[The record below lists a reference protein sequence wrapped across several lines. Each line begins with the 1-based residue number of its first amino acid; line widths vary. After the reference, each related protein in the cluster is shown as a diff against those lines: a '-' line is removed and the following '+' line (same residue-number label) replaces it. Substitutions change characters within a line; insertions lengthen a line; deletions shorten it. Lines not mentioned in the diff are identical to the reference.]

1 MNSIDKKVNLM
12 IKRATRMFM
21 LIFVF
26 YVLPVQAQVGINYDL
41 NVEDPTAF
49 LFTMNSYINSDE
61 GSSGSATVI
70 LRQNIANG
78 VTPTTHN
85 LAVIWPDYNSMQLD
99 FGRNATSPAWAA
111 FQRTLGK
118 SSSIE
123 GNVMFAATGLSNG
136 DETIVTNPNQFRR
149 FINFTVE
156 PHNVAEYVETLT
168 DLWEDCDDSVH
179 QALYNIYG
187 AGEGGWTH
195 AVVQTA
201 PSFENL
207 LSGQGC
213 DPDAVTEFYSNAS
226 NIREVKNEFIGVDMM
241 IWQP

>member
-1 MNSIDKKVNLM
+1 M

-21 LIFVF
+21 LILVF

-179 QALYNIYG
+179 QALY
-187 AGEGGWTH
+187 
-195 AVVQTA
+195 
-201 PSFENL
+201 ENL